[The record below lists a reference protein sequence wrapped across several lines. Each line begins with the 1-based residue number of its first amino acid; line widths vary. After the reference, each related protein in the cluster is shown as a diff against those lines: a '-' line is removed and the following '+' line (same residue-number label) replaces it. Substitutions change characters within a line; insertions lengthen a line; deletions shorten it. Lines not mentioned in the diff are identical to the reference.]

1 MGHSENCTYSD
12 DDALLYCILRS
23 GGHEMLLSAR
33 EADVFDQY
41 LEYAKHNDK
50 ELSVDM
56 ESADHEPLSIIYGG
70 LMMKRCEFDKIRKI
84 VEDLKDYAFLDLDR
98 DKENLAASC
107 YKDIVFFPEHK
118 KHDNFI
124 PFAALMQTT
133 HPFDNDELSV
143 TMFPMNKGNLIWEC
157 MAGKQFLL
165 ACRKKVAVNDE
176 TTVDNWKNQINM
188 DELMAAYQVAD
199 LYTGPLNDEPDAA
212 DGAEIIHGVF
222 DEKQN
227 NTGNSK
233 EEHQGQYKLEA
244 YDKDN
249 DVYVE
254 ILTLSDIEILKQLGC
269 NLWERLNL
277 SRYGTNEPIDWLV
290 ISDTEDEHPICFLS
304 GTTPT
309 QWQSYE

>member
-33 EADVFDQY
+33 EADIFDQY
-41 LEYAKHNDK
+41 LEYARHNDE

-56 ESADHEPLSIIYGG
+56 ESADHEPLSIVYGG
-70 LMMKRCEFDKIRKI
+70 LMMKQCEFDKIRKI
-84 VEDLKDYAFLDLDR
+84 VEGLKDYAFLDLDR

-107 YKDIVFFPEHK
+107 YKDIVFFPEYK

-133 HPFDNDELSV
+133 HPFDNDGVSI
-143 TMFPMNKGNLIWEC
+143 TMFPMNKCNLIWEC

-165 ACRKKVAVNDE
+165 ACRKKVTANDG
-176 TTVDNWKNQINM
+176 TTTDNWKNQINM
-188 DELMAAYQVAD
+188 DELIAAYQVAD
-199 LYTGPLNDEPDAA
+199 LYTGPTDDDLDTT

-222 DEKQN
+222 EEKQN
-227 NTGNSK
+227 TAKDSK
-233 EEHQGQYKLEA
+233 EAPQEQYKLEA

-254 ILTLSDIEILKQLGC
+254 ILALSDIEILKQLGC

-277 SRYGTNEPIDWLV
+277 SRYDNNEPIDWLV

-304 GTTPT
+304 GMAPT